1 MMISPLI
8 KKIETNEFI
17 IPHRTGIVK
26 VSPKKYSDCM
36 GGGKGGRG
44 KRSLFE
50 KSSAKT
56 FIRGSRF
63 FAVDMGL

>member
-17 IPHRTGIVK
+17 IPHRTDIVK

-36 GGGKGGRG
+36 GGGKGRRG

-56 FIRGSRF
+56 SICGSRF
-63 FAVDMGL
+63 V